1 MNSLRNPASP
11 LSVEARLAA
20 RLAGALSVN
29 TEKLPHDVS
38 ERLRFARDK
47 ALARAKQGRTATV
60 VGVSARGEAVLGGLW
75 WHRAASALPLLVLVA
90 GLVAIDHWVQREQV
104 LTAADL
110 DAQILADGADAGT
123 VATSVSVS
131 SQKVGPDGHLKVHL
145 APGGGFVAIINPAR

>member
-1 MNSLRNPASP
+1 MNRLRSIPASP

-29 TEKLPHDVS
+29 AEKLPHDVS

-47 ALARAKQGRTATV
+47 ALARASQGRPAAV
-60 VGVSARGEAVLGGLW
+60 VGVSARGAATLGGLW

-90 GLVAIDHWVQREQV
+90 GLVVIDHWVQREQV

-110 DAQILADGADAGT
+110 DAQILADDLPPAAYSD
-123 VATSVSVS
+123 
-131 SQKVGPDGHLKVHL
+131 P
-145 APGGGFVAIINPAR
+145 GFVEFLRSPPPQP

>member
-1 MNSLRNPASP
+1 MNRLRTPASP

-29 TEKLPHDVS
+29 AQKLPHDVS

-47 ALARAKQGRTATV
+47 ALARAREGRAVTV
-60 VGVSARGEAVLGGLW
+60 TGVSARGDAVLGGLW

-90 GLVAIDHWVQREQV
+90 GLVLIDHWVTREQV

-110 DAQILADGADAGT
+110 DAQILADDLPPAAYSD
-123 VATSVSVS
+123 
-131 SQKVGPDGHLKVHL
+131 P
-145 APGGGFVAIINPAR
+145 GFVEFLRSPPAQP